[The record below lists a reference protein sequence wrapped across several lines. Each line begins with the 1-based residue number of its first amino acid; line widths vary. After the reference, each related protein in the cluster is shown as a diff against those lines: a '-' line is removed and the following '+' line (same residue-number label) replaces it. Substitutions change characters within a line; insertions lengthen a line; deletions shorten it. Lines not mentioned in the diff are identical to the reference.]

1 MRGLEASLSIHHF
14 TFQENNMK
22 NLRTLSAA
30 FVLTLVLAAPAFAG
44 YIECPV
50 ASPTPPAA
58 PAFAG
63 HIECGVAPPDS
74 APAITGSDTGNVA
87 GHIETPVAPTD
98 PVTTAA

>member
-1 MRGLEASLSIHHF
+1 
-14 TFQENNMK
+14 MK

-44 YIECPV
+44 IIECPV

-58 PAFAG
+58 
-63 HIECGVAPPDS
+63 AP
-74 APAITGSDTGNVA
+74 TTTESDTGNVA

-98 PVTTAA
+98 PVTTAALSLLQSVLALF